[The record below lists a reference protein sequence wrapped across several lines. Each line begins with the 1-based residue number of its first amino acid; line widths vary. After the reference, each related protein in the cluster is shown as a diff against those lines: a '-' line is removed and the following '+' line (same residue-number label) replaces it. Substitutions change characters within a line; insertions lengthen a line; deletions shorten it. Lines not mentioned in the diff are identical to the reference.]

1 MIKPYHGRCDLIHTR
16 YIPDMPR
23 KKPTSTRQ
31 KKDDQKLKRAVKRG
45 DVSPPP
51 PSRRKKPQK
60 RNAPSSTLAESTR
73 KLQSSF
79 VKPSRKFLE
88 DTKALASTVP
98 LSRPIPIGAAI
109 LTEISAD
116 HDSDPLTCPRR
127 PKWRYDMT
135 KSYIDANEEGVFKQ
149 WVNQTDTALEKWR
162 LADKKHQ
169 SDDRDEDD
177 EDDLSVE
184 RSPSS
189 FERNLEVWRQL

>member
-1 MIKPYHGRCDLIHTR
+1 
-16 YIPDMPR
+16 MPR

-60 RNAPSSTLAESTR
+60 RRVGNAPSSTLAESTR

-79 VKPSRKFLE
+79 VKPSQKFLE
-88 DTKALASTVP
+88 DTKALASTAP
-98 LSRPIPIGAAI
+98 LSRPIPTEAAI

-149 WVNQTDTALEKWR
+149 WVSQTDTALEKWR
-162 LADKKHQ
+162 LAYTKHQ
-169 SDDRDEDD
+169 SDDRNEDD
-177 EDDLSVE
+177 KEDDKEDLSVE